1 MENLTEAVREAKRQY
16 MREWRKKN
24 PERVKENNR
33 RYWERKAKQLQEN
46 RGENN
51 AKANGWLFCP
61 LSVNPVGQQNQRI
74 SARVHSHRV

>member
-51 AKANGWLFCP
+51 AKAND
-61 LSVNPVGQQNQRI
+61 
-74 SARVHSHRV
+74 

>member
-33 RYWERKAKQLQEN
+33 RYWERKAKQMQEN
-46 RGENN
+46 RGEHN
-51 AKANGWLFCP
+51 AKAN
-61 LSVNPVGQQNQRI
+61 S
-74 SARVHSHRV
+74 

>member
-33 RYWERKAKQLQEN
+33 RYWERKAKQLQEK

-51 AKANGWLFCP
+51 AKAND
-61 LSVNPVGQQNQRI
+61 
-74 SARVHSHRV
+74 